1 MSEGEESKSSNI
13 TDLLIGWG
21 NGDRRALDEMLP
33 LVYDELRRL
42 ASHYLSRENPGHTL
56 QTTALVHEAYVRL
69 IDQRRVDWKNRA
81 QFLGVAARVMRHIL
95 LNHARDR
102 SAAKRGGNAQR
113 VSLSVAVDFFNEP
126 DVSLIALDE
135 ALSKLS
141 ELDPRKSRVVELK
154 FFGGM
159 TMDEIAEVLQIS
171 TATVERDWSLARAW
185 LFRAMKG
192 DQ

>member
-113 VSLSVAVDFFNEP
+113 VSLSMAVDFFNEP